1 MNDDEH
7 SKIHSG
13 VAEIWMLRNQ
23 TELGKFGV
31 SKVTRFLN
39 KLRKEEHIFSAIELY
54 TTILLTQSTVSL

>member
-31 SKVTRFLN
+31 SKVTRFSIN
-39 KLRKEEHIFSAIELY
+39 SERKNIYFLQLSYIRQY
-54 TTILLTQSTVSL
+54 Y